1 MSRECSFIL
10 SNTDLGIESL
20 TLVNDFSSV
29 FVEVNATW
37 MPSFLSVLLIVF
49 EVFDTQ
55 GMVII
60 DVQLSSN
67 GAWFLIRVFTL
78 WMNLFRHE

>member
-20 TLVNDFSSV
+20 TWVNDFSCV
-29 FVEVNATW
+29 FVEVNVTR
-37 MPSFLSVLLIVF
+37 MPSCLSVLLIVF

-67 GAWFLIRVFTL
+67 GAWFLIRVFNTVDEPF
-78 WMNLFRHE
+78 WT